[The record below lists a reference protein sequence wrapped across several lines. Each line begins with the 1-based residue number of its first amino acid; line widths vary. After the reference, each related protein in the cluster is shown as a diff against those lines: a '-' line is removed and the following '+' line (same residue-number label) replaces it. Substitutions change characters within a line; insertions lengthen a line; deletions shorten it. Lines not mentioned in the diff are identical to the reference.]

1 METPI
6 PTPHAAT
13 VQSPEK
19 LLVFRIDPQNPSS
32 VETATS
38 SASSASAADMT
49 VGGESTSTSAS
60 SVVATAT
67 PPAGKHLGAPSIAYV
82 GSTIFVASVLL
93 QRALGASKDAA
104 RTRRRRY
111 GVWMCHLKGC
121 YNTYYMTLEGALYT
135 ICVHPNIKLR
145 NSVLHHVCT
154 LVDACV
160 KNLRDLDRPLPERDL
175 QACAF
180 LRRLI
185 HGEGVPTTN
194 AAWEAAFLEAKKME
208 MPDFVQL
215 FVLQS
220 AYFARHPEVECSS
233 LGDGLCGVICPLS
246 IRLINFHRAL
256 WPDKSVAIPLTVTL
270 HCQPCKC
277 KNMSPYIVEEPDVP
291 PAAAAPA
298 EEDDESPADVITAGT
313 TVSTEN
319 MIFANPTRMF
329 HRRGR
334 LPTLTPAV
342 RALPKKR
349 GATDEVEEKEKK
361 EKTVTTT
368 KPSEKSSGASTSTAV
383 PPPTSTKHGDG
394 GESSRVLS
402 LLRWWNSSISSSL
415 AMRPSASREPTVCF
429 LPTSGELVPSM
440 DTLRRDFLEATRRCG
455 DSGQDVES
463 VGVMMSSVLTNYLLY
478 VNRYAANASQREAT
492 LWANIKASAIVQD
505 MEQATTTGDPLC
517 VCARLLAELSV
528 SVSAI
533 QALPLAQLQ
542 RRMLSA
548 LVMAL
553 PAGVAVS
560 LMDDLSGAV
569 SPLIRFDSHFGKTT
583 FSKIASLSDRLVV
596 LDMIILGHLQKIN
609 SSPRLL
615 GASSI
620 SNGNRTVT
628 LASCGILTWLRKQE
642 PEDQLLRDLVKL
654 THGHR
659 EAIVQK
665 WWSQC
670 TTCITA
676 TTPGECTE
684 EMRAAKG
691 ILERCPCST
700 EARFAAAPLDAGA
713 AAVTRIRHW
722 EDFVQYSD
730 RTARDRAQLI
740 SNVDAVL
747 CDPAAMTLLS
757 QPSAVVV
764 AQLKVASDSAA
775 PLWKNGVLRMLA
787 QTLLVRAQLD
797 GLCVSNVT
805 FAQSVWWSLWHYCA
819 HMVGE
824 RYADSVV
831 AQQNEGEAELTGQAR
846 LQLSRD
852 FVLKY
857 ATCPDLGGPHTP
869 CNTLHAE
876 VLFRA
881 LMRAFVSVEGSMPE
895 GMSLFM
901 LEQLCHMTLHRLFM
915 PTTTALLSSS
925 AAPVC
930 FLNDK
935 HLQVRA
941 QHNGTTLAS
950 LLLQLQEV
958 FFVFRQVAPE
968 SVGRARFDLDMEHLR
983 ALLKSLPPLPAAT
996 VTSSC

>member
-1 METPI
+1 
-6 PTPHAAT
+6 
-13 VQSPEK
+13 
-19 LLVFRIDPQNPSS
+19 
-32 VETATS
+32 
-38 SASSASAADMT
+38 
-49 VGGESTSTSAS
+49 
-60 SVVATAT
+60 
-67 PPAGKHLGAPSIAYV
+67 
-82 GSTIFVASVLL
+82 
-93 QRALGASKDAA
+93 
-104 RTRRRRY
+104 
-111 GVWMCHLKGC
+111 
-121 YNTYYMTLEGALYT
+121 
-135 ICVHPNIKLR
+135 
-145 NSVLHHVCT
+145 
-154 LVDACV
+154 
-160 KNLRDLDRPLPERDL
+160 
-175 QACAF
+175 
-180 LRRLI
+180 
-185 HGEGVPTTN
+185 
-194 AAWEAAFLEAKKME
+194 
-208 MPDFVQL
+208 
-215 FVLQS
+215 
-220 AYFARHPEVECSS
+220 
-233 LGDGLCGVICPLS
+233 
-246 IRLINFHRAL
+246 
-256 WPDKSVAIPLTVTL
+256 
-270 HCQPCKC
+270 
-277 KNMSPYIVEEPDVP
+277 
-291 PAAAAPA
+291 
-298 EEDDESPADVITAGT
+298 
-313 TVSTEN
+313 
-319 MIFANPTRMF
+319 
-329 HRRGR
+329 
-334 LPTLTPAV
+334 
-342 RALPKKR
+342 
-349 GATDEVEEKEKK
+349 
-361 EKTVTTT
+361 
-368 KPSEKSSGASTSTAV
+368 
-383 PPPTSTKHGDG
+383 
-394 GESSRVLS
+394 
-402 LLRWWNSSISSSL
+402 
-415 AMRPSASREPTVCF
+415 MRPSATREPTVRF

-440 DTLRRDFLEATRRCG
+440 DTLRRDFLEATRRCS

-505 MEQATTTGDPLC
+505 VEQATTGDPLC

-560 LMDDLSGAV
+560 LMDELSGAM
-569 SPLIRFDSHFGKTT
+569 RFDSHFGKTA
-583 FSKIASLSDRLVV
+583 FSKIASVSDRLVV
-596 LDMIILGHLQKIN
+596 LEMILLGHLQKIN

-620 SNGNRTVT
+620 SSGNRTVT

-654 THGHR
+654 THGHK

-670 TTCITA
+670 TTCIAA

-691 ILERCPCST
+691 ILDRCPCFST
-700 EARFAAAPLDAGA
+700 EACLAAAPLDGGAA
-713 AAVTRIRHW
+713 AAVTRVRHW

-740 SNVDAVL
+740 SNMDAVL
-747 CDPAAMTLLS
+747 CDPAMSLLS

-764 AQLKVASDSAA
+764 AQLKVAGDSAA
-775 PLWKNGVLRMLA
+775 PLWKNAVLRMLA
-787 QTLLVRAQLD
+787 QTLLVRTQLD

-831 AQQNEGEAELTGQAR
+831 AQQNEGKPVLTDQAR
-846 LQLSRD
+846 LQLCRD
-852 FVLKY
+852 FAMKY
-857 ATCPDLGGPHTP
+857 ATCPDLGGPQTP

-915 PTTTALLSSS
+915 PTTTALSSS
-925 AAPVC
+925 NISAPPVC

-983 ALLKSLPPLPAAT
+983 ALLKSLPPLPAAAAT
-996 VTSSC
+996 TTSPC